1 MSLRI
6 LQQAAFVV
14 LLSCLVSCCQ
24 DTHADVTLPG
34 GGDVL
39 VSHADD
45 MSRVE
50 CRGVTYGER
59 DLAKGVEFEFC

>member
-24 DTHADVTLPG
+24 STADVTLPG